1 LAMEDEIFLKSV
13 IIVERHDIHDWY
25 IL

>member
-1 LAMEDEIFLKSV
+1 MEDEIFLKSV